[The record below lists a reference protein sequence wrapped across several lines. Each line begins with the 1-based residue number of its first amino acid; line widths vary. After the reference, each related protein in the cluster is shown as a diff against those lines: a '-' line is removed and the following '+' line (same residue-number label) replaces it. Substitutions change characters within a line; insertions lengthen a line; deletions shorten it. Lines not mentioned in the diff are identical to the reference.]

1 MEILF
6 KGILLG
12 FAIAAPVG
20 PIGLLC
26 IRRTLQYGRL
36 SGLYS
41 GLGAATADLF
51 YAMIAALG
59 LTLVSDFFLHY
70 LGCLKII
77 GGAVLLYL
85 GIKTFFSHQV
95 DDKDAQETKSHT
107 PFKDFFSTFL
117 LTLTNPLT
125 ILAFFAMFASFGLA
139 SIAQNRPHISLL
151 LIGIFLGSSL
161 WWLLLSEGVSFF
173 RKKMGNRLLTL
184 LNRIAGIALISFGI
198 LSWVSLFFCY

>member
-70 LGCLKII
+70 LELLKII
-77 GGAVLLYL
+77 GGFVLLYL
-85 GIKTFFSHQV
+85 GVKTFFSHQT
-95 DDKDAQETKSHT
+95 DPQGNHCIKKHT
-107 PFKDFFSTFL
+107 PFKDFVSTFL

-139 SIAQNRPHISLL
+139 SIAENRPHISLL

-161 WWLLLSEGVSFF
+161 WWILLSEGVSFF
-173 RKKMGNRLLTL
+173 RKKMGNRLLTV
-184 LNRIAGIALISFGI
+184 LNRIAGIALVCFGI
-198 LSWVSLFFCY
+198 LSWISLLFCH